1 MKLFSYK
8 NFFNYFIIF
17 YFLILAIFSLKV
29 GITHDE
35 PHHNLVWEIKKKI
48 YSNFFL
54 NTNYD
59 IIFPDYGMTFYGIGF
74 QMFSIPFEVII
85 KLFYSLFNDAS
96 NINSYVIKHPSIVYL
111 FLLDIFFKKI
121 IFLITKDNFFHK

>member
-35 PHHNLVWEIKKKI
+35 PHHNLVWEINKKI

-74 QMFSIPFEVII
+74 QMFSIPLEVESVERE
-85 KLFYSLFNDAS
+85 YE
-96 NINSYVIKHPSIVYL
+96 NSEHSIM
-111 FLLDIFFKKI
+111 FFK
-121 IFLITKDNFFHK
+121 FAVLMCRSVF